1 MGAARAATDVCEA
14 CWGHLGNKKSCL
26 GMVPKLLTDARE
38 TSYWILSSLLTAEC
52 STVELPGNCATSLF
66 SLGFILLHR
75 ANSCHDLSVGKQVL
89 SSRGLCAH
97 PLQAIVLSR
106 AYGAAFQY
114 PAFDGQSTP
123 VQLAVSDRETGK
135 RTHSLHRLRTA

>member
-14 CWGHLGNKKSCL
+14 CWGHLGDKKSCL

-97 PLQAIVLSR
+97 RSEEHTSELQSR
-106 AYGAAFQY
+106 
-114 PAFDGQSTP
+114 
-123 VQLAVSDRETGK
+123 
-135 RTHSLHRLRTA
+135 LHLVCRLLLEKKKQ

>member
-14 CWGHLGNKKSCL
+14 CWGHLGDKKSCL

-97 PLQAIVLSR
+97 ALQPIVLSR
-106 AYGAAFQY
+106 AYGCY
-114 PAFDGQSTP
+114 VPTP
-123 VQLAVSDRETGK
+123 SLRWAVHYGPTR
-135 RTHSLHRLRTA
+135 RFR